1 MYEPEVTIITP
12 TYNIVDNNQADDFT
26 LLVNLLARQTYP
38 YIEHLIMDNAS
49 KDGTVEFLK
58 EYKNSGY
65 INFFSEPDRGKF
77 DAMNKGIMRAKGKY
91 VAFLSCDDF
100 YHDIT
105 GITDIV
111 NLMEAENAD
120 FCYFPAYCIHPDGYV
135 FLFTPAILNTFQV
148 SPCSRQAIIFKR
160 STLEKIGLFD
170 DKFKLL
176 ADYDLMIRLVLSGC
190 KGILFDGNIL
200 TYKLGE
206 QVSKHTTQT
215 EAECSHIFYKNYRTM
230 YQMTNEVLDRMVKLS
245 EIPKPLLDKL
255 ALKFPEED
263 RTLFYERYQN
273 MYNLRVEAMRNVREQ
288 ERNNRR

>member
-105 GITDIV
+105 GLADIV

-160 STLEKIGLFD
+160 STLGKIGLFD

-206 QVSKHTTQT
+206 QVSKHATQT

-255 ALKFPEED
+255 ALKFPQED
-263 RTLFYERYQN
+263 RNLFYEQYQN

>member
-1 MYEPEVTIITP
+1 
-12 TYNIVDNNQADDFT
+12 
-26 LLVNLLARQTYP
+26 
-38 YIEHLIMDNAS
+38 
-49 KDGTVEFLK
+49 
-58 EYKNSGY
+58 
-65 INFFSEPDRGKF
+65 
-77 DAMNKGIMRAKGKY
+77 
-91 VAFLSCDDF
+91 
-100 YHDIT
+100 
-105 GITDIV
+105 
-111 NLMEAENAD
+111 
-120 FCYFPAYCIHPDGYV
+120 
-135 FLFTPAILNTFQV
+135 
-148 SPCSRQAIIFKR
+148 
-160 STLEKIGLFD
+160 
-170 DKFKLL
+170 
-176 ADYDLMIRLVLSGC
+176 MIRLVLSGC

>member
-135 FLFTPAILNTFQV
+135 FLFTPSILNTFQV

>member
-105 GITDIV
+105 GLADIV

-255 ALKFPEED
+255 ALKFPEKD
-263 RTLFYERYQN
+263 RTLFYEQYQN